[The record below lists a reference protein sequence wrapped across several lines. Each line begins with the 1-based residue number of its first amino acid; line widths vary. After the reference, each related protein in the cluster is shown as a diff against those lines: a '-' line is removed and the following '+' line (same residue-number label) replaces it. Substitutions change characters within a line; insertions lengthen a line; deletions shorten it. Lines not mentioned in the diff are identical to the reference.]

1 MHVLERGA
9 GRAHVWLHGFMGN
22 SLNLTP
28 LAKDFSGAH
37 LFPDA
42 RNHGRS
48 AHTPDMSIPAQ
59 AKDVISLLD
68 SRNLPSAV
76 LIGHSMGAKVAL
88 EVAVTWPKRVTHLVL
103 MDIAPVDYN
112 LMLERAGD
120 LKFYLQQMQSIS
132 LQGKRRDQVNKELM
146 ERIRDKKVVD
156 LLGSNLVTEAG
167 ELKWRCGVKE
177 LLGAADHVAE
187 WDKSQGVYTGPA
199 LVLVGEMSRHTC
211 RLPLRGVSLESL
223 YTKNLSNFKIQVIKG
238 AGHWLHV
245 DKQSETRQALLNFL
259 GTDSS

>member
-28 LAKDFSGAH
+28 LAKDLPGAH

-48 AHTPDMSIPAQ
+48 AHTPDMSISAM

-68 SRNLPSAV
+68 SRSLPSAV
-76 LIGHSMGAKVAL
+76 LIGHSMGGKVAL
-88 EVAVTWPKRVTHLVL
+88 EAAATCPQRVSQLVL

-112 LMLERAGD
+112 LVLERAGD
-120 LKFYLQQMQSIS
+120 LKFYLQQMLSIT
-132 LQGKRRDQVNKELM
+132 LPGKRREQVNKELM

-156 LLGSNLVTEAG
+156 LLGSNLATEAG
-167 ELKWRCGVKE
+167 QLKWRCGVKE

-187 WDKSQGVYTGPA
+187 WDKTQGVYTGPT
-199 LVLVGEMSRHTC
+199 LVLVGELSRHTC
-211 RLPLRGVSLESL
+211 RLPLPGVSLDSL
-223 YTKNLSNFKIQVIKG
+223 YKKNLSNFKVQVIPG

-245 DKQSETRQALLNFL
+245 DKQAETCQALQNFL
-259 GTDSS
+259 NPS